1 MITTVTLN
9 AAVDKTY
16 FVSRFEKGMTTRV
29 ERAIAVAGGKGI
41 NVARVLHLLGEPVTV
56 TGLAGGASGRLIAV
70 DLDRLG
76 IRHDMQPVAGESRSC
91 LNVIEEST
99 GVSTELLEPGP
110 QVAAAEYAAFCER
123 LVRLARRSRL
133 VCFSGSLPAGLPKLA
148 YAELIR
154 LARGEGAD
162 VFLDASGAALRF
174 GIEAGPD
181 MIKPNEAEAS
191 ALAGGSCRTGEE
203 RLQLLNRLAARG
215 IRCAVLS
222 LGAQGAIASVDGTL
236 YRVKP
241 PPLQAVNA
249 VGSGDAFVAGLA
261 AAWVRGLPPQE
272 SLRHAAAAGGANALH
287 PQAGFVRRE
296 DVDALLQQID
306 VAAL

>member
-16 FVSRFEKGMTTRV
+16 FVSLFEKGMATRV
-29 ERAIAVAGGKGI
+29 ERTIAAAGGKGI

-56 TGLAGGASGRLIAV
+56 TGLAGGAGGRLIAA

-110 QVAAAEYAAFCER
+110 QVAAAEYDAFRER

-133 VCFSGSLPAGLPKLA
+133 VCFSGSLPAGLPKSA

-162 VFLDASGAALRF
+162 VFLDTSGDALRL

-181 MIKPNEAEAS
+181 MIKPNEEEAA
-191 ALAGGSCRTGEE
+191 ALAGEPCRTEEE
-203 RLQLLNRLAARG
+203 RLRLLNRLAERG

-222 LGAQGAIASVDGTL
+222 LGAQGAIASVGGTP

-241 PPLQAVNA
+241 PALQAVNA

-272 SLRHAAAAGGANALH
+272 ALRHAAAAGGANALH

-296 DVDALLQQID
+296 DFDTLLQRID
-306 VAAL
+306 VAPL